1 MVLIMLKAL
10 LILEILVRVV
20 FDQYCLKHGIEI
32 NHRFYD
38 LKLKCCSSSCCRT
51 ITMNIRQSEQKI
63 LSIKIHYFCL
73 K

>member
-32 NHRFYD
+32 SHRFYD
-38 LKLKCCSSSCCRT
+38 LKL
-51 ITMNIRQSEQKI
+51 NVVVAAVAGLLQ
-63 LSIKIHYFCL
+63 
-73 K
+73 